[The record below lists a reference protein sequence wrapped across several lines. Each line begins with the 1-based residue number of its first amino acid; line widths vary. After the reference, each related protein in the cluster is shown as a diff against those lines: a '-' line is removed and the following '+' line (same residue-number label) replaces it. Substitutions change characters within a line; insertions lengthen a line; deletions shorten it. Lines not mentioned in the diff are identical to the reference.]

1 MSEEP
6 QENVTPE
13 PMVETPAETTVQP
26 EVVETPAPA
35 VQEPAAPIAVDF
47 MRPKKREWSGIL
59 LDCTLVAALVAVLGG
74 GAWYINN
81 AMQQYRVPTPMEIA
95 MAEHTDLAKRRDAL
109 EDRARKADEQIRLR
123 KRDAALDAQLSQLHR
138 QIEAKEES
146 VNSLHSRV
154 LALQHEIR
162 QEDKTSRS
170 VAKSLLPGLAIG
182 DAATTSGKRY
192 NNAVIHRLE
201 GNNIVLRTPE
211 GQTRFPVT
219 QLVKDKLPDIARYA
233 FGLDDMVDMS
243 DFEVVAGSPKPKAR
257 KGKLITPHAPA
268 SKEDKPTSSIDPS
281 AYEQGGRPVVDTDA
295 NKTTTAT
302 GTSDDDPAANPQ
314 PRTEQWTPPTGDLPM

>member
-6 QENVTPE
+6 EQNVVVE
-13 PMVETPAETTVQP
+13 PQAVVPAETTVQP
-26 EVVETPAPA
+26 EVVEAPTPAA
-35 VQEPAAPIAVDF
+35 QEPAAPIAVDF
-47 MRPKKREWSGIL
+47 MRPRKREWSGIL

-74 GAWYINN
+74 GAWYINK

-95 MAEHTDLAKRRDAL
+95 MSEHTDLAKRRDAL
-109 EDRARKADEQIRLR
+109 EVRARKADEQIRLR
-123 KRDAALDAQLSQLHR
+123 KRDAALDAQLTQLER
-138 QIEAKEES
+138 EISAKEES
-146 VNSLHSRV
+146 ITSLHSRI

-170 VAKSLLPGLAIG
+170 VAKSLLPGLPIG
-182 DAATTSGKRY
+182 DATTTTGKRY

-201 GNNIVLRTPE
+201 GNLIILRTPE

-243 DFEVVAGSPKPKAR
+243 DFEAVAGAPKPKAR
-257 KGKLITPHAPA
+257 KGKLIAPHAPA
-268 SKEDKPTSSIDPS
+268 AKAEETPSIDPS
-281 AYEQGGRPVVDTDA
+281 AYEKEGRPVVDTDA

-302 GTSDDDPAANPQ
+302 GTSEDDPAANPQ
-314 PRTEQWTPPTGDLPM
+314 PSTEQWTPPTGELPM

>member
-6 QENVTPE
+6 EQNVVVE
-13 PMVETPAETTVQP
+13 PQAVVPAETTVQP
-26 EVVETPAPA
+26 EVVEAPSPAA
-35 VQEPAAPIAVDF
+35 QEPAAPIAVDF
-47 MRPKKREWSGIL
+47 MRPRKREWSGIL

-74 GAWYINN
+74 GAWYINK

-95 MAEHTDLAKRRDAL
+95 MSEHTDLAKRRDAL
-109 EDRARKADEQIRLR
+109 EVRARKADEQIRLR
-123 KRDAALDAQLSQLHR
+123 KRDAALDAQLTQLER
-138 QIEAKEES
+138 EISTKEES
-146 VNSLHSRV
+146 ITSLHSRI

-170 VAKSLLPGLAIG
+170 VAKSLLPGLPIG
-182 DAATTSGKRY
+182 DATTTTGKRY

-201 GNNIVLRTPE
+201 GNLIILRTPE

-243 DFEVVAGSPKPKAR
+243 DFEAVAGAPKPKAR
-257 KGKLITPHAPA
+257 KGKLIAPHAPA
-268 SKEDKPTSSIDPS
+268 AKAEKTPSIDPS
-281 AYEQGGRPVVDTDA
+281 AYETEGRPVVDTDA

-302 GTSDDDPAANPQ
+302 GTSEDDPAANPQ
-314 PRTEQWTPPTGDLPM
+314 PSPEQWTPPTGELPM

>member
-6 QENVTPE
+6 EQNV
-13 PMVETPAETTVQP
+13 
-26 EVVETPAPA
+26 VVEMPAGPKPAAEPSTVAESPA
-35 VQEPAAPIAVDF
+35 VQQEQPAAPIDLDF
-47 MRPKKREWSGIL
+47 SRAKKRGKSGVV
-59 LDCTLVAALVAVLGG
+59 LDCTLVAALVAVLAG
-74 GAWYINN
+74 GAWYVNRS
-81 AMQQYRVPTPMEIA
+81 MQQYRVPTPMEIA
-95 MAEHTDLAKRRDAL
+95 MAEHTDLAKRRDSL
-109 EDRARKADEQIRLR
+109 ELRARKADEQLRMR
-123 KRDAALDAQLSQLHR
+123 KRDAALDAQLAQINR
-138 QIEAKEES
+138 QIAEKEQS

-170 VAKSLLPGLAIG
+170 VAKGLLPGLPIG
-182 DAATTSGKRY
+182 DAATTTGKRY

-201 GNNIVLRTPE
+201 GNLITLRTPE

-243 DFEVVAGSPKPKAR
+243 DFEVVEGSPKPKAR
-257 KGKLITPHAPA
+257 KGRLIAPRTA
-268 SKEDKPTSSIDPS
+268 AKEEKTTSIDPAS
-281 AYEQGGRPVVDTDA
+281 YEPEGRPVVDTDA

-302 GTSDDDPAANPQ
+302 GTGEDDPAAQPQANPD
-314 PRTEQWTPPTGDLPM
+314 RWTPPTGDLPL

>member
-6 QENVTPE
+6 EQNVV
-13 PMVETPAETTVQP
+13 VEMPAEPNPAGEPSTVAD
-26 EVVETPAPA
+26 APA
-35 VQEPAAPIAVDF
+35 AQQEQPAAAPIDLDF
-47 MRPKKREWSGIL
+47 RGEKKRGKSGIA
-59 LDCTLVAALVAVLGG
+59 LDCTLVAALVAVLAG
-74 GAWYINN
+74 GAWYVNRS
-81 AMQQYRVPTPMEIA
+81 MQQYRVPTPMEIA

-109 EDRARKADEQIRLR
+109 ELRARKADELLRMR
-123 KRDAALDAQLSQLHR
+123 KRDAALDAQLAQLDR
-138 QIEAKEES
+138 QIAEKEES

-170 VAKSLLPGLAIG
+170 VAKGLLPGLPIG
-182 DAATTSGKRY
+182 DAATTTGKRY

-201 GNNIVLRTPE
+201 GNLITLRTPE

-243 DFEVVAGSPKPKAR
+243 DFEVVAGAPKPKAR
-257 KGKLITPHAPA
+257 KGRLIAPRSA
-268 SKEDKPTSSIDPS
+268 SKEEKASSIDPAS
-281 AYEQGGRPVVDTDA
+281 YETEGRPVVDTDA

-302 GTSDDDPAANPQ
+302 GTGEDDPAAQPQ
-314 PRTEQWTPPTGDLPM
+314 PTPGRWTPPTGDLPL

>member
-13 PMVETPAETTVQP
+13 TLAETTVQP
-26 EVVETPAPA
+26 EELEVPAPA
-35 VQEPAAPIAVDF
+35 AQEPAAPIAVDF

-123 KRDAALDAQLSQLHR
+123 KRDAALDAQLAQRHR
-138 QIEAKEES
+138 QIEAREES

-162 QEDKTSRS
+162 QEDKTYRS

-182 DAATTSGKRY
+182 DATTTSGKRY

-243 DFEVVAGSPKPKAR
+243 DFEVVDGSPKPKAR

-268 SKEDKPTSSIDPS
+268 PKEAKTSAIDPS

-302 GTSDDDPAANPQ
+302 GTSDDDPAATPQ
-314 PRTEQWTPPTGDLPM
+314 PSTEQWTPPTGDLPM

>member
-6 QENVTPE
+6 QDNVTPE
-13 PMVETPAETTVQP
+13 TQADVPAETTVQP
-26 EVVETPAPA
+26 EVLDASAPIG
-35 VQEPAAPIAVDF
+35 QEPAAPVAVDF
-47 MRPKKREWSGIL
+47 MRPKRREWSGIL
-59 LDCTLVAALVAVLGG
+59 LDCTLVLALVAVLGG
-74 GAWYINN
+74 GAWYVNQ
-81 AMQQYRVPTPMEIA
+81 AMQQYRVPTPMEMA

-109 EDRARKADEQIRLR
+109 EDRALKADEQIRLR
-123 KRDAALDAQLSQLHR
+123 KRDAALDAQIAQLHR

-182 DAATTSGKRY
+182 DASTTSGKRY

-219 QLVKDKLPDIARYA
+219 QLVKDKLPDMARYA

-243 DFEVVAGSPKPKAR
+243 DFEVVAGTPKPKAR
-257 KGKLITPHAPA
+257 KGKLITPHSAA
-268 SKEDKPTSSIDPS
+268 SKEEKTASSIDPS

-314 PRTEQWTPPTGDLPM
+314 PSTEQWTPPAGDLPM

>member
-6 QENVTPE
+6 QDNVTPE
-13 PMVETPAETTVQP
+13 TQADVPAETTVQP
-26 EVVETPAPA
+26 EVLDASAPIG
-35 VQEPAAPIAVDF
+35 QEPAAPVAVDF
-47 MRPKKREWSGIL
+47 MRPKRREWSGIL
-59 LDCTLVAALVAVLGG
+59 LDCTLVLALVAVLGG
-74 GAWYINN
+74 GAWYVNQ
-81 AMQQYRVPTPMEIA
+81 AMQQYRVPTPMEMA

-109 EDRARKADEQIRLR
+109 EDRALKADEQIRLR
-123 KRDAALDAQLSQLHR
+123 KRDAALDAQIAQLHR

-182 DAATTSGKRY
+182 DASTTSGKRY

-219 QLVKDKLPDIARYA
+219 QLVKDKLPDMARYA

-243 DFEVVAGSPKPKAR
+243 DFEVVAGTPKPKAR
-257 KGKLITPHAPA
+257 KGKLIT
-268 SKEDKPTSSIDPS
+268 
-281 AYEQGGRPVVDTDA
+281 R
-295 NKTTTAT
+295 
-302 GTSDDDPAANPQ
+302 
-314 PRTEQWTPPTGDLPM
+314 TPPPPRRKRPLLPSTLRL

>member
-1 MSEEP
+1 MSEES

-13 PMVETPAETTVQP
+13 TQADVPAETTVQP
-26 EVVETPAPA
+26 EVLDASAPIG
-35 VQEPAAPIAVDF
+35 QEPAAPVAVDF

-59 LDCTLVAALVAVLGG
+59 LDCTLVLALVAVLGG
-74 GAWYINN
+74 GAWYVNQ

-109 EDRARKADEQIRLR
+109 EDRALKADEQIRLR
-123 KRDAALDAQLSQLHR
+123 KRDAALDAQIAQLHR

-182 DAATTSGKRY
+182 DATTTSGKRY

-219 QLVKDKLPDIARYA
+219 QLVKDKLPDMARYA

-243 DFEVVAGSPKPKAR
+243 DFEVVAGTPKPKAR

-268 SKEDKPTSSIDPS
+268 SKEEKTASSIDPS

-302 GTSDDDPAANPQ
+302 GTSDDDPTANPQ
-314 PRTEQWTPPTGDLPM
+314 PSTEQWTPPAGDLPM